1 VNDRRAAVPLLG
13 WAAFL
18 TVLTVVLWLWTSD
31 PLPPSLFSGAAVLAW
46 ALGLYLLVR
55 PGTRRPPARRLPELS
70 LSAAV
75 IAVGLT
81 LLAVGAVVGVWLV
94 LIACGVLV
102 LGLGLAGRE
111 QLAARRVS

>member
-1 VNDRRAAVPLLG
+1 MNGRHAAVPLLG

-46 ALGLYLLVR
+46 ALGLYLLLR
-55 PGTRRPPARRLPELS
+55 PGTRRPARRLPELS

-111 QLAARRVS
+111 RLAARRVS